1 MRGIFLI
8 FIAAFLSA
16 TCNAERST
24 LPRLQEGDLI
34 FQTSRS
40 SQSQAIQLATK
51 SKYSHVGILF
61 AQNGKWYVHEAA
73 ARVQVTPLQQW
84 IERGEAGHYVIKRL
98 KNAETVL
105 TAKTLAR
112 MKMESGR
119 FAGKAYDLAFA
130 WSDEKLYCSELVWK
144 IYQRGTGIEI
154 GKLQKLG
161 EFDLSHAAVKTKLRE
176 RYGQHIPVNET
187 VISPA
192 AIFASE
198 QLETVE

>member
-1 MRGIFLI
+1 MRGILLI
-8 FIAAFLSA
+8 FIAALLST
-16 TCNAERST
+16 TCHSSGAAPPQ
-24 LPRLQEGDLI
+24 PREGDII

-73 ARVQVTPLQQW
+73 RRVQVTPLQEW

-98 KNAETVL
+98 KNADAAL
-105 TAKTLAR
+105 TAETLAR
-112 MKMESGR
+112 MKRESGR
-119 FAGKAYDLAFA
+119 FAGKAYDLAFE

-144 IYQRGTGIEI
+144 IYQRGAGIEV

-161 EFDLSHAAVKTKLRE
+161 TFDLSHAAVKAKLRE
-176 RYGQHIPVNET
+176 RYGQHIPMNET

-198 QLETVE
+198 KLETVE